1 MSSKNIREKLDE
13 LSQIVAAFDRD
24 DLSVED
30 ALAQF
35 EKGSKLAEDVEDQL
49 KELKTKITVL
59 KERFDKECPCCCGL
73 SG

>member
-35 EKGSKLAEDVEDQL
+35 EKGSKLAQDVEDQL
-49 KELKTKITVL
+49 GELKTKITVL
-59 KERFDKECPCCCGL
+59 KERFDKE
-73 SG
+73 